1 VSVTCLYTPYKRDF
15 EPLVRIEENVAIP
28 KGKGAFE
35 YFKVLFVEPVQPITV
50 AVSLPALERNKE
62 YTLKEIELEDNE
74 AGQWRLWI
82 PDFVAVKMNYPRAS
96 SKWTTK
102 TSTPSALPLSMAHEN
117 VLEFFTWKNHV
128 PILYLDNPVDEEQT
142 ARLLIWGFKYS
153 LEKIEEKPKEYTVL
167 PVFSA
172 EFVAGTK
179 R

>member
-15 EPLVRIEENVAIP
+15 EPLVRIGENVAIP
-28 KGKGAFE
+28 KGKEEYE

-50 AVSLPALERNKE
+50 AVSLSALERNRE
-62 YTLKEIELEDNE
+62 HTLEEIELEDNE

-96 SKWTTK
+96 GKWLTK
-102 TSTPSALPLSMAHEN
+102 TTTTSALPLSMAHEN
-117 VLEFFTWKNHV
+117 TLEFFTWRDDV

-153 LEKIEEKPKEYTVL
+153 LERVEEKPKEYTVL
-167 PVFSA
+167 PVYSA
-172 EFVAGTK
+172 PYVTGA
-179 R
+179 RR